1 MAKIDDKVAYL
12 EDERRKLWAKVV
24 AIEKKQFVT
33 DNDLQNLEADVKKKT
48 SDYEESAKQASKKA
62 SEFRNKCEDS
72 KNLAN
77 QYLGEAKTKGTEI
90 EAVNNAIIDLHG
102 TISEMHANSIEKKGN
117 IEAIALDIDGRNT
130 AITKNISDLSLLFT
144 NLPVYEEKI
153 EKLDS
158 ILNKSEDYL
167 LKNDALYK
175 SIGARKK
182 EIDELYYQIIGFT
195 EKDGESG
202 EETKAPG
209 LKDELD
215 TVYESL
221 KNNFVIMQKDV
232 GDYKARTIAEYRDFT
247 AKKEA
252 DFSSK
257 FLAWDTGYAKSI
269 QNIDKLLPKAL
280 TAGLSHA
287 YSEKKLAEIEESK
300 VLSVKFSV
308 AIAGM
313 ILVSLIP
320 FAVSIYSWKQ
330 NIPLEKVLLD
340 MPRLVLSI
348 LPLYIPVLWLAY
360 SASKSLKLS
369 KRLMEEYTHK
379 EVLSKTFEGLSRQI
393 ESIGNEEISFDLRT
407 KLLYNILEVN
417 SENPGKLITDYNKSD
432 HPLMDA
438 LDKSFKLAN
447 AVDKL
452 GDIPGLSKL
461 AQVLDKKSKR
471 ILKEKQEKTDEGLDI
486 ISKENKEKEPSEGEG
501 ED

>member
-1 MAKIDDKVAYL
+1 MAKIDDKLAYL

-24 AIEKKQFVT
+24 AIEKKQFIT
-33 DNDLQNLEADVKKKT
+33 ENDLQNLEADVKKKT

-72 KNLAN
+72 KNLAY
-77 QYLGEAKTKGTEI
+77 QYLEEAKTKGSEI
-90 EAVNNAIIDLHG
+90 DSVHSAIIDLHS
-102 TISEMHANSIEKKGN
+102 TISEMHVNSVDKKTEIEVISSN
-117 IEAIALDIDGRNT
+117 INDQNAVIV
-130 AITKNISDLSLLFT
+130 KNILDLDSLFT
-144 NLPVYEEKI
+144 NLPAYEEKI
-153 EKLDS
+153 EKLNS
-158 ILNKSEDYL
+158 VLSKSEDYL

-175 SIGARKK
+175 SISARKK
-182 EIDELYYQIIGFT
+182 EVDELYYEIIGFT
-195 EKDGESG
+195 EKDDTSG
-202 EETKAPG
+202 EETKVPG

-221 KNNFVIMQKDV
+221 KNNFASLQKEV
-232 GDYKARTIAEYRDFT
+232 GEYKARTIAEYKDFT

-252 DFSSK
+252 DFSTK
-257 FLAWDTGYAKSI
+257 FSAWDAGYGKAI
-269 QNIDKLLPKAL
+269 QNIEELLPKAL

-300 VLSVKFSV
+300 VLSVKFSI
-308 AIAGM
+308 AITGM

-320 FAVSIYSWKQ
+320 FVVSIYSWKQ
-330 NIPLEKVLLD
+330 NFPFEKVLLD

-360 SASKSLKLS
+360 SANKSLKLS
-369 KRLMEEYTHK
+369 KRLIEEYTHK

-393 ESIGNEEISFDLRT
+393 ENIKDKEISFDLRT

-452 GDIPGLSKL
+452 ADIPGLSKL

-471 ILKEKQEKTDEGLDI
+471 LLKEKQEKTDEGLAV
-486 ISKENKEKEPSEGEG
+486 ISKENKEKIDGEG
-501 ED
+501 EEED